1 MKLPVKLLEYLYNS
15 TKDLESG
22 LIITNLNDIIYA
34 NTSLLNSNFN
44 PIQEENYLN
53 KKISKQLTRIIKKL
67 SKFNQFDD
75 TLLQTY
81 IKEDNNFDKNLLP
94 EIFKNDKALY
104 RTQLIFPIFHNNKI
118 DGLFICFK
126 TNSFYNDFNIEFAK
140 NIRNV
145 IEDMSSEN

>member
-1 MKLPVKLLEYLYNS
+1 MKLSNKLLEYLYNS
-15 TKDLESG
+15 TQNLESG
-22 LIITNLNDIIYA
+22 FIITDLTNIIYV
-34 NTSLLNSNFN
+34 NTSQLSSNFN
-44 PIQEENYLN
+44 PISEENYLS
-53 KKISKQLTRIIKKL
+53 KTISKKLTKIIKKL